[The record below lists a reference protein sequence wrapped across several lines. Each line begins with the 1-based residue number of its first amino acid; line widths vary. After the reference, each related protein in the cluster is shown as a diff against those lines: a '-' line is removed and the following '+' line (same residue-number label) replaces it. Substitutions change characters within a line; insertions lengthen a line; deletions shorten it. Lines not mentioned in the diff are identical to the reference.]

1 MREAELQSRY
11 DGAALVHARNQAL
24 SYIGKSDPPGHA
36 EITTFTTDGKNI
48 NFFAHYAT
56 EAEDGTLEYHQY
68 PIKTMSLVNSHGEHK
83 EGRRGL
89 RNAQDHAREQS
100 YALKDQLKEHYKQQ
114 RSSGLHPVAEGVPTL
129 PVPGTEPPDAYEDED
144 DYEVVGLQPVYQPT
158 PPTSSKPKHRSYW
171 KKDAMSGRY
180 YHKHSDGTV
189 SWLDEEDERD

>member
-1 MREAELQSRY
+1 MRTMLPKQKTARLNITSFLSSRQAWSTLTENTRKAEEDSETPR
-11 DGAALVHARNQAL
+11 
-24 SYIGKSDPPGHA
+24 
-36 EITTFTTDGKNI
+36 TTPEK
-48 NFFAHYAT
+48 
-56 EAEDGTLEYHQY
+56 
-68 PIKTMSLVNSHGEHK
+68 
-83 EGRRGL
+83 
-89 RNAQDHAREQS
+89 QS

-114 RSSGLHPVAEGVPTL
+114 RSSGLHPVTEGVPTL

-189 SWLDEEDERD
+189 S